1 MGQQSTDKNY
11 YELLGV
17 KRTATTK
24 EIKEAYREISRV
36 YHPDS
41 NFYDEIIDDVPSDT
55 GMDMYKLITAAYNTL
70 IHDQKRAQYNDT
82 LPPPL
87 NEWDEGEKKFGD
99 GHFHAPRRT
108 AHSMGTFGNMQRS
121 QFDDLDEETLQ
132 RVRPMSEV
140 ITLKRGFWFRVKRFF
155 NL

>member
-1 MGQQSTDKNY
+1 MAEQSAEKNY

-17 KRTATTK
+17 KRDATTK

-41 NFYDEIIDDVPSDT
+41 NFYDEIIDDKPDDS
-55 GMDMYKLITAAYNTL
+55 GMDMFKIITAAYNTL
-70 IHDQKRAQYNDT
+70 IHDQKREKYNQT

-87 NEWDEGEKKFGD
+87 NEWEEKENKYNEGNFY
-99 GHFHAPRRT
+99 APKRNVN
-108 AHSMGTFGNMQRS
+108 SMGTFGNMQRS
-121 QFDDLDEETLQ
+121 QFDDFDEETRRQ
-132 RVRPMSEV
+132 VRPMSEV
-140 ITLKRGFWFRVKRFF
+140 ITLKRGFLWRLKRFF